1 MSRVTTHHSPLTTH
15 NRRGAAAVEFALVA
29 PLFFAMI
36 FGIAEAGRM
45 LEVQQ
50 LMTNATREGARRAM
64 IKGVTAD
71 EVKAAVLD
79 SLGDSGIT
87 IAADDVTIIPAN
99 PDTQANGQAVTV
111 LVDIPFSEVTWLPS
125 PMFSWGSRTLRAY
138 TVMRRDV
145 P

>member
-1 MSRVTTHHSPLTTH
+1 MSPLTTH
-15 NRRGAAAVEFALVA
+15 RSPLTHRRGAAAVEFALVA

-50 LMTNATREGARRAM
+50 MMTNATREGARRAM

-71 EVKAAVLD
+71 EVKTAVIN

-87 IAADDVTIIPAN
+87 ITAADVTIVPAN
-99 PDTQANGQAVTV
+99 PDSATNGQAVSV
-111 LVDIPFSEVTWLPS
+111 VVDIPFSDVTWLPS
-125 PMFSWGSRTLRAY
+125 PMFSWGGRTLRAF